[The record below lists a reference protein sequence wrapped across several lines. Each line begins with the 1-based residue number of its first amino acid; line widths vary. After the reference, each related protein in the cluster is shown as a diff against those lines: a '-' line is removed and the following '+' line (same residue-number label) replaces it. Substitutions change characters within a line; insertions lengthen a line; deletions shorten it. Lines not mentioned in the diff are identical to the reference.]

1 MNKYVLD
8 ASALLALLN
17 AEQGSDLVQDRL
29 PQSIVSAVNLAEVVT
44 RLSILG
50 MPEKAIRETMDLLAL
65 EIFAFDENQAFEA
78 GFLSIYTRPLGLS
91 FGDRACLALARS
103 IQAVAVTADRAWKEL
118 EIGVEIEL
126 IR

>member
-1 MNKYVLD
+1 VLD
-8 ASALLALLN
+8 ASALLGLLN

-29 PQSIVSAVNLAEVVT
+29 PQSIISAVNLAEVVT

-65 EIFAFDENQAFEA
+65 EIFAFDEKQAFEA